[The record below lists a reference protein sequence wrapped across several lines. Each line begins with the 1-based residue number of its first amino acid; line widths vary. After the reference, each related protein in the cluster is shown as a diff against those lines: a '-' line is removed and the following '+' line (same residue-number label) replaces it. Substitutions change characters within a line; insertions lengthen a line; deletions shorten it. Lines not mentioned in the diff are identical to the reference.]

1 LDCVFPRDCLVEQP
15 LDFEVSA
22 SEDWEPVEELLQL
35 PEEQLPVQQRLLL
48 LQDVEQLQVVEQQ
61 RGDQQDE
68 ELLPAE
74 QPLLVQQH
82 ADQLGVVQRVQS
94 LLVSPQLAG
103 LVGQV
108 RQLVGQHRQLV
119 VHLQPR
125 R

>member
-1 LDCVFPRDCLVEQP
+1 V
-15 LDFEVSA
+15 
-22 SEDWEPVEELLQL
+22 LLQL
-35 PEEQLPVQQRLLL
+35 LEEQLPVQQRLLL
-48 LQDVEQLQVVEQQ
+48 QQDVEQLQVVEQQ
-61 RGDQQDE
+61 RGGQQDV

-82 ADQLGVVQRVQS
+82 EDQLGVVQRVQS